1 MLNQLTIKTWGEG
14 YNIVPLPT
22 KSKRRGGKDVSSC
35 LQSMKGG
42 VSYLDSVTRDDH
54 EC

>member
-1 MLNQLTIKTWGEG
+1 MLNQLTIKTWGG
-14 YNIVPLPT
+14 VQIVPIPT
-22 KSKRRGGKDVSSC
+22 NKQRGGKDVSSC

-42 VSYLDSVTRDDH
+42 VSYLDSVTRDNH